1 MKFQEFVDKN
11 NGKYIDYDGNYGCQ
25 CVDLMR
31 QYLVDVVGISGYSLK
46 GVSYAKQLFTNMDN
60 LGDENFIKIKNTP
73 TNYPQKGD
81 IVIWGW
87 YPGVTGYAGHVAIVS
102 DASPK
107 AFISFDQ
114 NWPSNSP
121 CRYVN
126 HSYKGVRG
134 WLRPRIFI
142 KK

>member
-60 LGDENFIKIKNTP
+60 LGDENFIKIHNGKSNFP
-73 TNYPQKGD
+73 RRGD
-81 IVIWGW
+81 IVVWGW
-87 YPGVTGYAGHVAIVS
+87 KWPVTGYAGHVAVCS
-102 DASPK
+102 DGNVNK
-107 AFISFDQ
+107 FISFDQ
-114 NWPSNSP
+114 NYPTNSA
-121 CRYVN
+121 CRYYN
-126 HSYKGVRG
+126 HDYRGVLG
-134 WLRPRIFI
+134 WLRPRKEI
-142 KK
+142 K